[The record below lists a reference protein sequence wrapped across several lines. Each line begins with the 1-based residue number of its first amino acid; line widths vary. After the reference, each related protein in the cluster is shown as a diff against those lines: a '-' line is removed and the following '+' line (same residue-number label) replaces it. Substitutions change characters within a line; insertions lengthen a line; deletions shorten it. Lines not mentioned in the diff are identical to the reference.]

1 MNSTVRLVAD
11 ADLDL
16 LLEMNNAVVPAVNEL
31 ARSDLE
37 WFAEVAHS
45 FLVVENTDGGI
56 DGFIV
61 GLHGPGVGYD
71 SGNYH
76 WFCEHYDRFIYVD
89 RVVVAESTRGKGTG
103 QLMYDSFVSRGRVDG
118 HDLLLCEVNTRP
130 RNDVSLRFHERYGF
144 KPVGEREA
152 ENDSKTV
159 VMLALGFV

>member
-11 ADLDL
+11 ADYDVV
-16 LLEMNNAVVPAVNEL
+16 LEMNNTAVPAVNEL
-31 ARSDLE
+31 ERGDLE

-45 FLVVENTDGGI
+45 FLVVESPDGGI

-61 GLHGPGVGYD
+61 GLHGPGVDYD

-76 WFCEHYDRFIYVD
+76 WFCERYDRFIYVD

-103 QLMYDSFVSRGRVDG
+103 RLIYDTFVDRGRADG

-144 KPVGEREA
+144 EPVGERDS
-152 ENDSKTV
+152 ENDAKTV
-159 VMLALGFV
+159 VMLAFEFA